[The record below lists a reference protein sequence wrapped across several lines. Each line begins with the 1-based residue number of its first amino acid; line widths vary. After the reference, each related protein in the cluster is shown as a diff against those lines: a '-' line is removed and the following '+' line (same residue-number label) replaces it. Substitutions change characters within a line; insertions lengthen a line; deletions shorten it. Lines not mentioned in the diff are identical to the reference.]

1 MGTYRLFLGFI
12 IYERDVA
19 NYLNLWCYVIFFLLK
34 SYFVS
39 ILNKSELSDLF
50 WKKIWCLGSIL
61 KKNWSLG
68 SILKKKIGWSILN
81 KSEKSGGFRYLFLR
95 FEISSLLGENFD
107 VPCWEL
113 RIDISKS
120 HTQEMIWF
128 VEKIGYFLSRTPIK
142 PISQNLS
149 LSALQELQMKY

>member
-1 MGTYRLFLGFI
+1 MVLCDIFSLEIVFC
-12 IYERDVA
+12 IY
-19 NYLNLWCYVIFFLLK
+19 
-34 SYFVS
+34 
-39 ILNKSELSDLF
+39 SEQK
-50 WKKIWCLGSIL
+50 WVVWSIL
-61 KKNWSLG
+61 KKNLMPRIYSE
-68 SILKKKIGWSILN
+68 KKIDPSDQLWKKFKIGWSILN

-95 FEISSLLGENFD
+95 FEISSLLGENVD

-149 LSALQELQMKY
+149 LSALQEIQMKY

>member
-1 MGTYRLFLGFI
+1 MVLCDIFSLEMVFC
-12 IYERDVA
+12 IY
-19 NYLNLWCYVIFFLLK
+19 
-34 SYFVS
+34 
-39 ILNKSELSDLF
+39 SEQK
-50 WKKIWCLGSIL
+50 WVVWSIL
-61 KKNWSLG
+61 KKNVMPWIYSEEKNWSLG

>member
-1 MGTYRLFLGFI
+1 MLCDIFSLEIVFC
-12 IYERDVA
+12 IY
-19 NYLNLWCYVIFFLLK
+19 
-34 SYFVS
+34 
-39 ILNKSELSDLF
+39 SEQK
-50 WKKIWCLGSIL
+50 WVVWSIL
-61 KKNWSLG
+61 KKNVMPWIYSEEKNWSLG

-95 FEISSLLGENFD
+95 FEISSLLGENVD

>member
-1 MGTYRLFLGFI
+1 MVLCDIFSLEMVFC
-12 IYERDVA
+12 IY
-19 NYLNLWCYVIFFLLK
+19 
-34 SYFVS
+34 
-39 ILNKSELSDLF
+39 SEQK
-50 WKKIWCLGSIL
+50 WVVWSIL
-61 KKNWSLG
+61 KKNVMPWIYSEEKNWSLG

-95 FEISSLLGENFD
+95 FEISSLLGENVD